1 MRRQQAAIRQ
11 ATQHTRRAANETKP
25 WVERLGRC
33 GYIAIGIVYTLVG
46 LLAMQTALGVGGE
59 ITDTH
64 GALEHIVQA
73 PFGRLLLA
81 IVTVGLVGYALWRF
95 VQAAVDADGKGTNA
109 NGLLARTGPVVSGV
123 PYTGLALFAL
133 GLLRGESGSSSDQT
147 AQDWTAR
154 ALAQPFGQWLVGLGG
169 AVVIGVGLFQLYRAY
184 NRKFLENLRLAELR
198 DDQKQWVERFGR
210 LGFAGRGVVFGLI
223 GAFLIVAAFT
233 AEPEQARG
241 LGGTLV
247 TLAAQPEGR
256 WLLGLVAIGLV
267 AYGLFMLVAARYRRL
282 LDS

>member
-1 MRRQQAAIRQ
+1 M
-11 ATQHTRRAANETKP
+11 
-25 WVERLGRC
+25 
-33 GYIAIGIVYTLVG
+33 
-46 LLAMQTALGVGGE
+46 
-59 ITDTH
+59 
-64 GALEHIVQA
+64 
-73 PFGRLLLA
+73 
-81 IVTVGLVGYALWRF
+81 
-95 VQAAVDADGKGTNA
+95 
-109 NGLLARTGPVVSGV
+109 
-123 PYTGLALFAL
+123 
-133 GLLRGESGSSSDQT
+133 
-147 AQDWTAR
+147 
-154 ALAQPFGQWLVGLGG
+154 
-169 AVVIGVGLFQLYRAY
+169 IGVGLFQLYRAY
-184 NRKFLENLRLAELR
+184 TGKFVENLRLAETR

-223 GAFLIVAAFT
+223 GAFLILAAFT